1 MCVSLMLKNKL
12 RGFYDHN
19 LNNVE
24 RDWINIV
31 IYNENNILDIEKHS
45 LSNKIS
51 MYMVVLLIIN
61 IMVGNT
67 TKYYWNTIY
76 ELFNV

>member
-1 MCVSLMLKNKL
+1 M
-12 RGFYDHN
+12 
-19 LNNVE
+19 
-24 RDWINIV
+24 NIV

-67 TKYYWNTIY
+67 RKYYWNTIY
-76 ELFNV
+76 ELF

>member
-51 MYMVVLLIIN
+51 MYMVVL
-61 IMVGNT
+61 
-67 TKYYWNTIY
+67 
-76 ELFNV
+76 